1 MPERDNMTISER
13 IQALR
18 AEMKKAGV
26 DFYIVPSSDFHQSEY
41 AGEYFAARRFI
52 TGFTGSAGTALITA
66 DAAYLW
72 TDGRYFIQAA
82 QQLAGSPITLMK
94 MGEPD
99 VPTMEKF
106 LEEHVKAGQT
116 IGFDGRVVSKGQ
128 GTKYAEIAESN
139 GASISYR
146 EDLIDKIWTDRPAL
160 STNPAFH
167 LDIQYTGET
176 TESKLARIR
185 GEMKKEGADIHV
197 LTTLDDI
204 CWTFNFRG
212 NDVRYS
218 PLMYCYCLIGVD
230 YVDLYMDEA
239 KADDEM
245 LQDFAANHVTIRPY
259 NDIYE
264 DIQKL
269 KGDHTLLL
277 DPRRFNYALYN
288 LIPEGMKKV
297 EKRNPGMLM
306 KAVKNET
313 EIANIRQ
320 AELKDSVAHVRFMK
334 WLKENVGKETITE
347 ISASDK
353 LDEFRTEMGN
363 FLRPSFG
370 PISAYGEHG
379 AIVHYSAKPE
389 TNAEL
394 KPGALYLTDTGAGFY
409 EGSTDITRTYALGEV
424 PQIMKDHFT
433 MVAISNLSL
442 ANVKFKEGCCGQNLD
457 YEARRPFW
465 ERNLDFN
472 HGTGHGVGYLLNIHE
487 GPAGFNWRIR
497 EGGYEPLQEGML
509 ITDEPGIYI
518 EGSHGIRLE
527 NEVLVR
533 KGVKNA
539 YGQFMYLETLTMIP
553 FDLDAINPD
562 LMSER
567 EKGWLNDYHRKVY
580 ETLCPMLNED
590 EREWLAKYT
599 RAV

>member
-1 MPERDNMTISER
+1 MTVSER

-26 DFYIVPSSDFHQSEY
+26 DYYIVPSADFHQSEY
-41 AGEYFAARRFI
+41 TGQYFAARRFI
-52 TGFTGSAGTALITA
+52 TGFTGSAGTALIMEKE
-66 DAAYLW
+66 AYLW

-94 MGEPD
+94 SGEPE
-99 VPTMEKF
+99 VPTMDDF
-106 LEEHVKAGQT
+106 LKEHVKEGQT

-128 GTKYAEIAESN
+128 GTEYAEIAEKN
-139 GASISYR
+139 GASISCG
-146 EDLIDKIWTDRPAL
+146 EDLIDNIWEDRPAL
-160 STNPAFH
+160 PHKPAFH

-176 TESKLARIR
+176 TASKLARIR
-185 GEMKKEGADIHV
+185 GEMEKEGADVHV

-212 NDVRYS
+212 DDIAYF
-218 PLMYCYCLIGVD
+218 PLVLCYCIITMD
-230 YVDLYMDEA
+230 HANLYMDA
-239 KADDEM
+239 DKADEKM
-245 LQDFAANHVTIRPY
+245 LEDFAANNVTIRPY
-259 NDIYE
+259 NDIYQ

-269 KGDHTLLL
+269 TASQTLLL
-277 DPRRFNYALYN
+277 DPRRVNYALYN
-288 LIPEGMKKV
+288 LIPADVKKV
-297 EKRNPGMLM
+297 EKRNPEMLM

-320 AELKDSVAHVRFMK
+320 AQIKDSVAHVRFMK
-334 WLKENVGKETITE
+334 WLKENVGKEKITE
-347 ISASDK
+347 ISASDR
-353 LDEFRTEMGN
+353 LDEFRAQMGN

-370 PISAYGEHG
+370 PISSYGEHG
-379 AIVHYSAKPE
+379 AIVHYSSTPE
-389 TNAEL
+389 TDVEL

-409 EGSTDITRTYALGEV
+409 EGSTDVTRTYALGEV

-433 MVAISNLSL
+433 LVAISNLSL
-442 ANVKFKEGCCGQNLD
+442 ANVKFKEGACGENLD

-487 GPAGFNWRIR
+487 GPAGFHWRIR
-497 EGGYEPLQEGML
+497 EGAYEPLQEGMV

-533 KGVKNA
+533 KGEKNS
-539 YGQFMYLETLTMIP
+539 YGQFMYLETLTLIP
-553 FDLDAINPD
+553 FDLDAINPE

-580 ETLCPMLNED
+580 ETLSPMLTEE
-590 EREWLAKYT
+590 ERQWLARYT
-599 RAV
+599 REV

>member
-1 MPERDNMTISER
+1 MTVTER

-18 AEMKKAGV
+18 EEMKKAGV
-26 DFYIVPSSDFHQSEY
+26 DIYIVPSADFHQSEY
-41 AGEYFAARRFI
+41 AGAYFAARKYI
-52 TGFTGSAGTALITA
+52 TGFTGSAGTAIIMA
-66 DAAYLW
+66 DEAYLW

-82 QQLAGSPITLMK
+82 QQLEGSPITLMK

-99 VPTMEKF
+99 VPTIEEF
-106 LEEHVKAGQT
+106 LKDHIKEGQT
-116 IGFDGRVVSKGQ
+116 LGFDGRVVSKGQ
-128 GTKYAEIAESN
+128 GTKYAEITQKN
-139 GASISYR
+139 GAVISYR

-167 LDIQYTGET
+167 LDIRYTGET
-176 TESKLARIR
+176 AKSKLARIR
-185 GEMKKEGADIHV
+185 EEMQKEGADLHV

-218 PLMYCYCLIGVD
+218 PLVYSYCLIAMD
-230 YVDLYMDEA
+230 HVDLYMDEA
-239 KADDEM
+239 KADAQM
-245 LQDFAANHVTIRPY
+245 LEDFAENHVTIHPY
-259 NDIYE
+259 NDIYQ

-269 KGDHTLLL
+269 TSDQTLLL
-277 DPRRFNYALYN
+277 DPERLNYALYN
-288 LIPEGMKKV
+288 LIPAEVTRV
-297 EKRNPGMLM
+297 EKRNPEILM
-306 KAVKNET
+306 KAIKNET
-313 EIANIRQ
+313 ELQNIRQ

-334 WLKENVGKETITE
+334 WLKEHVGQEKITE

-353 LDEFRTEMGN
+353 LDEFRAEMGN

-370 PISAYGEHG
+370 PISSYGEHG
-379 AIVHYSAKPE
+379 AIVHYSSTPE
-389 TNAEL
+389 TDVEL

-433 MVAISNLSL
+433 LVAISNLSL
-442 ANVKFKEGCCGQNLD
+442 ANVKFKEGACGQNLD
-457 YEARRPFW
+457 YAARRPFW
-465 ERNLDFN
+465 ERGLDYN

-487 GPAGFNWRIR
+487 GPAGFRWQIR
-497 EGGYEPLQEGML
+497 EGAYEPLQEGMI

-533 KGVKNA
+533 KGERNA
-539 YGQFMYLETLTMIP
+539 YGQFMYLETLTYIP

-562 LMSER
+562 MMSEQ
-567 EKGWLNDYHRKVY
+567 EKDWLNAYHHEVY
-580 ETLCPMLNED
+580 EKLCPMLRED
-590 EREWLAKYT
+590 EREWLKKYT
-599 RAV
+599 RAI

>member
-1 MPERDNMTISER
+1 
-13 IQALR
+13 
-18 AEMKKAGV
+18 MKKAGV
-26 DFYIVPSSDFHQSEY
+26 DFYIVPSADFHQSEY

-66 DAAYLW
+66 DEAYLW

-82 QQLAGSPITLMK
+82 QQLQGSPITLMK
-94 MGEPD
+94 SGEPD

-106 LEEHVKAGQT
+106 LEEHVKEGQT
-116 IGFDGRVVSKGQ
+116 IGFDGRVVSKGM
-128 GTKYAEIAESN
+128 GTKYTEIAEKN

-185 GEMKKEGADIHV
+185 EEMAKEGANLHV

-212 NDVRYS
+212 DDIKYF
-218 PLMYCYCLIGVD
+218 PLVFSYCLIGMD
-230 YVDLYMDEA
+230 HVDLYMDAA
-239 KADDEM
+239 KADEEM
-245 LQDFAANHVTIRPY
+245 LLDFAANHVTIRPY
-259 NDIYE
+259 NDIYA

-269 KGDHTLLL
+269 TGDHTLLL
-277 DPRRFNYALYN
+277 DPRRLNYALYN
-288 LIPEGMKKV
+288 LIPENVKKV
-297 EKRNPGMLM
+297 EKRNPEILM

-313 EIANIRQ
+313 EIKNIRQ

-334 WLKENVGKETITE
+334 WLKENVGKEKITE

-353 LDEFRTEMGN
+353 LDEFRAKMGN

-370 PISAYGEHG
+370 PISSYGEHG

-389 TNAEL
+389 TDVEL

-409 EGSTDITRTYALGEV
+409 EGSTDVTRTYALGEV

-433 MVAISNLSL
+433 LVAISNLSL
-442 ANVKFKEGCCGQNLD
+442 ANVKFKEGACGQNLD

-497 EGGYEPLQEGML
+497 EGAYEPLQEGMV

-539 YGQFMYLETLTMIP
+539 YGQFMYLETLTLIP

-567 EKGWLNDYHRKVY
+567 EKGWLNEYHRKVY
-580 ETLCPMLNED
+580 ETLCPMLNE
-590 EREWLAKYT
+590 EEQEWLKKYT
-599 RAV
+599 RAI

>member
-1 MPERDNMTISER
+1 MTVTER

-26 DFYIVPSSDFHQSEY
+26 DFYIVPSTDFHQSEY
-41 AGEYFAARRFI
+41 AGAYFAARKFM
-52 TGFTGSAGTALITA
+52 TGFTGSAGTALFT
-66 DAAYLW
+66 DEEAYLW

-82 QQLAGSPITLMK
+82 QQLQGSPITLMK

-99 VPTMEKF
+99 VPTLEKF
-106 LEEHVKAGQT
+106 LEEHVGEGQT
-116 IGFDGRVVSKGQ
+116 IGFDGRVVSKGM
-128 GTKYAEIAESN
+128 GTKYTEIAEKN

-146 EDLIDKIWTDRPAL
+146 EDLIDKIWEDRPAL

-185 GEMKKEGADIHV
+185 EKMTKEGADLHV

-212 NDVRYS
+212 DDVRYS
-218 PLMYCYCLIGVD
+218 PLVYSYCLIAMD
-230 YVDLYMDEA
+230 HVDLYMDAA
-239 KADDEM
+239 KADAQM
-245 LQDFAANHVTIRPY
+245 LDDFARNQVTIHPY
-259 NDIYE
+259 NDIYQ

-269 KGDHTLLL
+269 SGSHTLLL
-277 DPRRFNYALYN
+277 DPGRLNYALYH
-288 LIPEGMKKV
+288 LIPENVTKV
-297 EKRNPGMLM
+297 EKRNPEILM

-334 WLKENVGKETITE
+334 WLKENVGKEKITE

-353 LDEFRTEMGN
+353 LDAFRAEMGN

-370 PISAYGEHG
+370 PISSYGEHG
-379 AIVHYSAKPE
+379 AIVHYSATPE
-389 TNAEL
+389 TNVEL

-409 EGSTDITRTYALGEV
+409 EGSTDVTRTYALGEV
-424 PQIMKDHFT
+424 PQVMKDHFT
-433 MVAISNLSL
+433 LVAISNLSL
-442 ANVKFKEGCCGQNLD
+442 ANVKFKEGACGQNLD

-497 EGGYEPLQEGML
+497 EGAYEPLQEGMV
-509 ITDEPGIYI
+509 ITDEPCIYI

-533 KGVKNA
+533 KGVRNA
-539 YGQFMYLETLTMIP
+539 YGQFMYLETLTLIP

-567 EKGWLNDYHRKVY
+567 EKGWLNAYHQKVY

-590 EREWLAKYT
+590 EQEWLKKYT
-599 RAV
+599 RAI